1 MSPHKMLYDRW
12 FHQQTCPPPVQWSG
26 KAINQRGQNAW
37 IIEASV
43 NGRTVAQSQ
52 HSQKEMAENDSK
64 EFPLVECLSD
74 QDYQAS

>member
-1 MSPHKMLYDRW
+1 MLYDRW

-52 HSQKEMAENDSK
+52 HSQKEMAENDCVK
-64 EFPLVECLSD
+64 QLLVYFRVPHD
-74 QDYQAS
+74 